1 MASAS
6 GMWPTIFVA
15 GDQHACVKDA
25 LGMAVKAFELDVA
38 G

>member
-1 MASAS
+1 MACAR
-6 GMWPTIFVA
+6 GMWPTIFLS